1 MLVLQETQTPFN
13 TSFFSTVFEYFFPWN
28 LTSKNCNSACQQHG
42 GADHWYFFSTV
53 FEYFFP
59 WNLTSKNCNSAC
71 QQHGGADHWYLGSI
85 AKVTFT
91 TVDFTFR
98 DFYWGV
104 GRFANLQELAASWW
118 SGASFFKD
126 FNRLA
131 WDLRLYFSFATTIL
145 AVLTVCLPCRIV
157 AFIPALIRETLV
169 ASQGITWKT

>member
-13 TSFFSTVFEYFFPWN
+13 TSFF
-28 LTSKNCNSACQQHG
+28 
-42 GADHWYFFSTV
+42 FFSTV